1 MFHTTIFPLAF
12 FFFFFFHPNPP
23 LLCSLPLSAPSSPF
37 CPVSLSS
44 NKAAISNWNSML
56 SRRAH
61 LIYKIKLKASH
72 ARMAFWDDDD
82 DDSAG
87 EEKEEEGSPFSCTQ
101 SSSCHVIC
109 WFLAVTPSSCH
120 LPWCVKCHTW
130 NPKTNV
136 SRVKKS
142 CIFLFPFF
150 HYLGNILGAFFF
162 LTRVVK

>member
-1 MFHTTIFPLAF
+1 MVCGIGLLTNVPYHHLPSGFLF
-12 FFFFFFHPNPP
+12 FFLSQSP
-23 LLCSLPLSAPSSPF
+23 LCSLSVCPLLSF

-72 ARMAFWDDDD
+72 ARMAFCDDDD
-82 DDSAG
+82 EDDDGAG
-87 EEKEEEGSPFSCTQ
+87 EEEEEGNPFSCTQ
-101 SSSCHVIC
+101 SSSCDVIC
-109 WFLAVTPSSCH
+109 WFLAATPSSCH

-136 SRVKKS
+136 SRVKSS
-142 CIFLFPFF
+142 CIFFLFPVLRKRSGSLF
-150 HYLGNILGAFFF
+150 
-162 LTRVVK
+162 